1 MLWLDSF
8 LLMWVNRILL
18 IGTVFSFVLAVVIF
32 KKSSD
37 LGWPFISFLIGIGF
51 ISTFFI
57 VNYTTR

>member
-1 MLWLDSF
+1 MLWLDSI

-18 IGTVFSFVLAVVIF
+18 IDTVFSFVLTVVIF

-37 LGWPFISFLIGIGF
+37 RAWPFISFLIGIGF